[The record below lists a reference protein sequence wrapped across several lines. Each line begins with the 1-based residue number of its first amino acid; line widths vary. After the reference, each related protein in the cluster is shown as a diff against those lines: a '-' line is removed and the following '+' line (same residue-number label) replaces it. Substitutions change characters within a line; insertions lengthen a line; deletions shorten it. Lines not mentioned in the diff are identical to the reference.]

1 MLVSTEENNE
11 GKTDDNL
18 KIKEENSMGEED
30 SGIKTSTIILTIIGV
45 TIV

>member
-1 MLVSTEENNE
+1 MLVSTEENNQN
-11 GKTDDNL
+11 KTDDKL
-18 KIKEENSMGEED
+18 KINEENFMGEED

>member
-11 GKTDDNL
+11 DKTDDNL
-18 KIKEENSMGEED
+18 EIKEENFMGEED
-30 SGIKTSTIILTIIGV
+30 SGIKTSTIILIIIGV